1 MLCVGSPVDRTGNAE
16 ASRQGGVGRRPD
28 SARQVLRQRRQNR
41 ERQVSNDLLPRWRST
56 MSTMLRWSPTRKFHF
71 HHDVDDLFLRFSDG
85 VTDEA
90 VQRPASWLP
99 AAEGRMED
107 GTYVIQLAL
116 PGVDPKDVAVSWMD
130 NVLTVKG
137 ERKAGPDTAGK
148 DYFVR
153 EVAYGGFERSFALP
167 EGVDGAQVEAKYA
180 NGMLEVRIPAPRRS
194 EEHTS
199 ELQSPYD
206 L

>member
-1 MLCVGSPVDRTGNAE
+1 MN
-16 ASRQGGVGRRPD
+16 
-28 SARQVLRQRRQNR
+28 
-41 ERQVSNDLLPRWRST
+41 
-56 MSTMLRWSPTRKFHF
+56 TMLRWSPTRQFHF
-71 HHDVDDLFLRFSDG
+71 HHDVDDLVLRLLDG

-99 AAEGRMED
+99 AAEGRIED

-137 ERKAGPDTAGK
+137 ARKADHDTAGK

-153 EVAYGGFERSFALP
+153 ELAYGAFQRSFQLP
-167 EGVDGAQVEAKYA
+167 EGVDVAHVEAKHA
-180 NGMLEVRIPAPRRS
+180 NGMLEVRIPAPQVTTRKMIAVKAA
-194 EEHTS
+194 
-199 ELQSPYD
+199 
-206 L
+206 